1 MEVQPFSSGVNV
13 HTQLAT
19 NKRGTNV
26 CIVVNASAV
35 RKSGYYDTAE
45 KKKRHTGKVFAGC
58 STKSIPMED
67 NTISLFMDVKLD
79 IRERK
84 LEFSHMKSW
93 SRYFVRVEAVKCFPC
108 YMRISFFT
116 APTDLTTELIVRIN
130 IPGLTVQMATSR
142 TKQHS
147 YGLFWKNN
155 RKRCCAY
162 FALETQ
168 LLCERHLRWMKKSI
182 RNLELY
188 RQEMMQLRRASRT
201 PVYEIRQE
209 MQPLDPFAVGATAD
223 GGMRDD
229 MGIYQNL
236 DNTQNIMGLQDI
248 LGPLPTVPVVER
260 TEPNSANW
268 SRRVSGMS
276 GIYEEI
282 RDDLAAPNSR
292 LSRASIAS
300 GIYEEMKLVI
310 ASNEPIKEEVVTPP
324 PPLPPRTRSNTN
336 EGFDLQRSYTAPEAE
351 LMKKKRHH
359 WLRLESMFGRRRTTS
374 TDSQGSDKKN
384 SNRKECKAGTTKP
397 HTTAGSVPEK
407 PGAVVHRDKV
417 CRLRLVE
424 NKRNSF
430 SSPDLSRLKISE
442 TPDGGPCDDGAGN
455 SSCDN
460 LSDGVGSCTSEFY
473 LQRDI
478 DYIEEDSCFAS
489 SEFINTSGMSLIEE
503 GEVNVQPYPEGFGML
518 LPDVRRLNISERILD
533 GFNRSANSSTVNLV
547 GCVAAIGEKDC
558 EIESGLTQMSSVV
571 CPPPIKE
578 TDLDGY
584 LEMGPVGT
592 GFNRQKLLDEVV
604 MYRKPTPTPQI
615 ALKGLESV
623 VQSSEESIYMN
634 MGGTEKEPIR
644 SSSTSSSSSSS
655 SSSSTNS
662 SSGVSS
668 ASEQCYAALHDG
680 TGKHRCSVDD
690 KIPSYYPNEDLQ
702 RTSPNA
708 KCKGGTEH
716 HQITPP
722 ATTLPRAVRSAQRA
736 TAESTVEQYDRV
748 QASFRTPKASSRRLR
763 TLHGARL
770 SPKDAAHHVESAAS
784 GSECSPKLYQK
795 YATLARMSS
804 SPCRTVEKGKPP
816 LDDNGPEKGIVTT
829 PVTTPISKRFGSL
842 PRFGKIDLSPLR
854 MKINSVL
861 QRHNSGNL

>member
-1 MEVQPFSSGVNV
+1 
-13 HTQLAT
+13 
-19 NKRGTNV
+19 
-26 CIVVNASAV
+26 
-35 RKSGYYDTAE
+35 
-45 KKKRHTGKVFAGC
+45 
-58 STKSIPMED
+58 MED
-67 NTISLFMDVKLD
+67 NTISMFMDVKLD

-116 APTDLTTELIVRIN
+116 SPTDLTTDLIVRIN

-201 PVYEIRQE
+201 PVCEIRQE
-209 MQPLDPFAVGATAD
+209 MQPLDPLAAGAAIAD
-223 GGMRDD
+223 GGMCDD

-248 LGPLPTVPVVER
+248 LGPLPTVPIVER
-260 TEPNSANW
+260 TEPNPANW
-268 SRRVSGMS
+268 SRRVSGVS

-282 RDDLAAPNSR
+282 RDDLAAPHSR

-310 ASNEPIKEEVVTPP
+310 ASSAPTKEEVVTPP
-324 PPLPPRTRSNTN
+324 PPLPPRKRTNTN
-336 EGFDLQRSYTAPEAE
+336 DGFDLQRSYTAPEVE

-374 TDSQGSDKKN
+374 TDSQGSASDKKN
-384 SNRKECKAGTTKP
+384 SNRKECKLFTTKP
-397 HTTAGSVPEK
+397 SEK
-407 PGAVVHRDKV
+407 EKTDSVVHRDKV
-417 CRLRLVE
+417 CRLRLAE

-442 TPDGGPCDDGAGN
+442 TPEGARCDDGAGN
-455 SSCDN
+455 TSCDN

-503 GEVNVQPYPEGFGML
+503 SEANVEQYPEGFGVVM
-518 LPDVRRLNISERILD
+518 PDLRRLNISERIRE

-547 GCVAAIGEKDC
+547 GCVAAIGEEEL
-558 EIESGLTQMSSVV
+558 EIEHGSTKTHNVV
-571 CPPPIKE
+571 CPPPIRDV
-578 TDLDGY
+578 DLDGY

-604 MYRKPTPTPQI
+604 MYRNNPVPSITSS
-615 ALKGLESV
+615 GLVPSV
-623 VQSSEESIYMN
+623 QDGEESIYMN
-634 MGGTEKEPIR
+634 MGGTEKVLQEPIR
-644 SSSTSSSSSSS
+644 SSSTSSTSST
-655 SSSSTNS
+655 STNS

-668 ASEQCYAALHDG
+668 ASEHSYVAVLDG
-680 TGKHRCSVDD
+680 STGKNRCSVDD
-690 KIPSYYPNEDLQ
+690 KISSYYPNEDSL
-702 RTSPNA
+702 RTSPSN
-708 KCKGGTEH
+708 CKSKGTIEASPM
-716 HQITPP
+716 TPP
-722 ATTLPRAVRSAQRA
+722 ATTLPRTVRSAPRA
-736 TAESTVEQYDRV
+736 TVESTVEQYDRI
-748 QASFRTPKASSRRLR
+748 QASFRTPKVSSRRLR
-763 TLHGARL
+763 TSHGARL
-770 SPKDAAHHVESAAS
+770 SPKDATHHVESASS
-784 GSECSPKLYQK
+784 GSESSPKLYQK

-804 SPCRTVEKGKPP
+804 SPCRTVEQAKNP
-816 LDDNGPEKGIVTT
+816 LDDKAPEKGIVTT
-829 PVTTPISKRFGSL
+829 PVTTTPISKRFGSL

>member
-1 MEVQPFSSGVNV
+1 
-13 HTQLAT
+13 
-19 NKRGTNV
+19 
-26 CIVVNASAV
+26 
-35 RKSGYYDTAE
+35 
-45 KKKRHTGKVFAGC
+45 
-58 STKSIPMED
+58 MED
-67 NTISLFMDVKLD
+67 NTISMFMDVKLD

-116 APTDLTTELIVRIN
+116 APTDLTTDLIVRIN

-201 PVYEIRQE
+201 PLYEIRQE
-209 MQPLDPFAVGATAD
+209 MQPLDPLAVAATAD
-223 GGMRDD
+223 GGMCDD

-310 ASNEPIKEEVVTPP
+310 ASGEAIKEEVVTPP

-374 TDSQGSDKKN
+374 TNSQGSGSDKKN
-384 SNRKECKAGTTKP
+384 RKECKIGTRK
-397 HTTAGSVPEK
+397 TATVGCSESEK
-407 PGAVVHRDKV
+407 AGAVIHRDKV
-417 CRLRLVE
+417 CRLRLAE

-442 TPDGGPCDDGAGN
+442 TPEGALCDDGVGN
-455 SSCDN
+455 TSCDN

-478 DYIEEDSCFAS
+478 DYIEEDCCFAS
-489 SEFINTSGMSLIEE
+489 SEFINTSGMSLVEE
-503 GEVNVQPYPEGFGML
+503 SEPNVEQYPEGFGL
-518 LPDVRRLNISERILD
+518 VVPDLRRLNISERILD

-547 GCVAAIGEKDC
+547 GCVAAIGEENY
-558 EIESGLTQMSSVV
+558 EIENGSTQASATVA

-578 TDLDGY
+578 ADLDGY

-592 GFNRQKLLDEVV
+592 GFNRQKLLEEVV
-604 MYRKPTPTPQI
+604 MYRNNPLPPI
-615 ALKGLESV
+615 AAKRLESSV
-623 VQSSEESIYMN
+623 PDGEESIYMS
-634 MGGTEKEPIR
+634 MGGTEKVLQEPIR
-644 SSSTSSSSSSS
+644 SSSTSS

-668 ASEQCYAALHDG
+668 ASEHSYAASHDG

-690 KIPSYYPNEDLQ
+690 KIPSYYPNEDSQ
-702 RTSPNA
+702 RTSPSS
-708 KCKGGTEH
+708 KRKGTIEDNPM
-716 HQITPP
+716 TPP
-722 ATTLPRAVRSAQRA
+722 ATTLPRMVRSAQRA
-736 TAESTVEQYDRV
+736 ESTVEQHDRI

-770 SPKDAAHHVESAAS
+770 SPKDAAHHVESAAGS

-795 YATLARMSS
+795 YATLARLSS
-804 SPCRTVEKGKPP
+804 SPCKTAEKSKNP
-816 LDDNGPEKGIVTT
+816 LDDKVPEKGIVTT